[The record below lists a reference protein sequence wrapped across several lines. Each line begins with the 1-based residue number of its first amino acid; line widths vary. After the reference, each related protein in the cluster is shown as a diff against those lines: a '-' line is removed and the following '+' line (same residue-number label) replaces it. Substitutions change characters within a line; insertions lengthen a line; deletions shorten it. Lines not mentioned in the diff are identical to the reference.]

1 MRQKDHLVNWKL
13 AYTRQAQ
20 KDAKKLA
27 AAGLKEKAAELLEIL
42 ERNPFEAPPQYEK
55 LRGDLTGACSRRINV
70 QHRLVYQVLEKERV
84 VKIIRLWTHYE

>member
-13 AYTRQAQ
+13 VYTRQAQ
-20 KDAKKLA
+20 KDAQKLA

-42 ERNPFEAPPQYEK
+42 ERNPFETPPQYEK

-70 QHRLVYQVLEKERV
+70 QHRLVYQVLEKEKV